1 MWCECC
7 RADVAAELSL
17 DHRRFSCTRC
27 RTDLGYAA
35 GSSSRP
41 GMPRVADSERDAR
54 ELLARWSALSVL
66 EPLHAGSAAELI
78 TTPTG
83 PSPASTVRVEP
94 TSSASLFDTAESN
107 PDSAESP
114 DTPTAA
120 SIDNRPRR
128 RKRRRPMSAVPDVVP
143 MPATTTEPAA
153 PAGRFSWSQLAG
165 HLAAYGGVGLLS
177 IGMTLVIWSYF
188 GGPTAYAP
196 TGWLLTTVGQM
207 LLYLGV
213 VTLVASGLE
222 QTTDAVTRQLHQM
235 GRKIER
241 LETAT
246 RNRPVRSIRDAA

>member
-27 RTDLGYAA
+27 GTDLGYAA

-41 GMPRVADSERDAR
+41 GIPRLADSERDAR

-66 EPLHAGSAAELI
+66 EPLQHATVVEAEIAAPG
-78 TTPTG
+78 PTL
-83 PSPASTVRVEP
+83 ASTVRVDRLKESP
-94 TSSASLFDTAESN
+94 EASAIVTPHAESN
-107 PDSAESP
+107 RAAESE
-114 DTPTAA
+114 
-120 SIDNRPRR
+120 
-128 RKRRRPMSAVPDVVP
+128 RKRRRKQRRREIAPRDAGDPVT
-143 MPATTTEPAA
+143 ATASVSTS
-153 PAGRFSWSQLAG
+153 SWPQLAG

-177 IGMTLVIWSYF
+177 VGMTLVIWSYF
-188 GGPTAYAP
+188 GGPPAYAP

-222 QTTDAVTRQLHQM
+222 QTTDAVTLQMRQM
-235 GRKIER
+235 GDKLER
-241 LETAT
+241 LEAASRRERRAT
-246 RNRPVRSIRDAA
+246 VSLRDAA